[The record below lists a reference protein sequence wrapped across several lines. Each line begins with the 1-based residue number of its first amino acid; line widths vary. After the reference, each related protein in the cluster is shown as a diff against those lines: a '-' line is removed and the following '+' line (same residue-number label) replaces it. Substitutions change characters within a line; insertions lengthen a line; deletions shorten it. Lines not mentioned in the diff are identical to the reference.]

1 MSTITVRP
9 IRTSADRENF
19 IEFMWTM
26 NQGSPAWVPPLR
38 MDRRKLMDRKKNPF
52 YQHAEAEFYVAERGG
67 DIVGRIGAIVN
78 HNHNREHGESTGFFG
93 FFESVNEQPVAN
105 ALFDTAREFVRG
117 HGATALRG
125 PVSPSVN
132 DEYGLLVDGFDKTPT
147 VLMPYNPPY
156 YASLIEGY
164 GFRKLKDLYAYHMEQ
179 ATVYSER
186 LERANRLVKERY
198 GIEFKSL
205 DVKNFSREVERIKDV
220 YNRAWSK
227 NWGAVPMT
235 DGEVDALA
243 ADLKPVMVP
252 DLVIFAEK
260 QGKTIGFALSLPDIN
275 QALRFNRSGGLVT
288 GLWHLW
294 TKKKH
299 IDTVRVIALGVVPE
313 FVNTGAAGALFY
325 ESAVRAKRLGHP
337 YGEASWILEDN
348 VRMVKSA
355 EALNGVISKR
365 YRLYQ
370 MPVIS

>member
-9 IRTSADRENF
+9 VRTSSDREQF

-26 NQGSPAWVPPLR
+26 NHASPSWVPPLR

-52 YQHAEAEFYVAERGG
+52 YQHADAEFYIAERGG
-67 DIVGRIGAIVN
+67 EMVGRIGAIVN
-78 HNHNREHGESTGFFG
+78 HNHNREHAESMGFFG
-93 FFESVNEQPVAN
+93 FFESVNDQAVAN
-105 ALFDTAREFVRG
+105 VLLDTAREFVRA

-125 PVSPSVN
+125 PVTPSVN
-132 DEYGLLVDGFDKTPT
+132 DEYGLLVDGFDKTPA
-147 VLMPYNPPY
+147 VLMPYNSPY
-156 YASLIEGY
+156 YATLLEGY
-164 GFRKLKDLYAYHMEQ
+164 GLRKLKDLYAYHMKQ

-186 LERANRLVKERY
+186 LERANALVKQRQGLEIRQ
-198 GIEFKSL
+198 L
-205 DVKNFSREVERIKDV
+205 DMKHFREGVEKIKAV
-220 YNRAWSK
+220 YNRAWAK

-235 DGEVDALA
+235 DHEMDALA
-243 ADLKPVMVP
+243 TDLKQVIVP
-252 DLVIFAEK
+252 ELVIFAEK

-299 IDTVRVIALGVVPE
+299 IDTVRIIALGTLPE
-313 FVNTGAAGALFY
+313 FLNTGAAGVLFY
-325 ESAVRAKRLGHP
+325 ETAVRAKRLGYA
-337 YGEASWILEDN
+337 YGEASWVLEDN
-348 VRMVKSA
+348 DRMVKSA

-370 MPVIS
+370 MPVTS